1 MYAKVDCYK
10 GDYDGNNYP
19 LKNCEITLYT
29 YNSPGV
35 YTIAKDL
42 NGNDCIGMTNNNGRC
57 AFMVSDTDFD
67 SGGHIQYW
75 AEETTAPFGYKRLT
89 GKFPV
94 RPAPTQNDPIVTRM
108 GLLMF
113 DKIII
118 IPPKTGGF
126 DEVLLNPYNGNPIAE
141 IWWLSR
147 GAGSSDYFD
156 RIYWYYYDNTGKPTT
171 DTGVYLPGR
180 ILHPTPD
187 ASVLVTDVT
196 LTWIS
201 GHSDAVTR
209 TIPAGGYV
217 PMQYVDIFNV

>member
-10 GDYDGNNYP
+10 GDFDGHNYP
-19 LKNCEITLYT
+19 LKNCEITLYR
-29 YNSPGV
+29 YNAGV

-42 NGNDCIGMTNNNGRC
+42 NGNDCIGMTDNNGRC
-57 AFMVSDTDFD
+57 SFMVTDSHFD
-67 SGGHIQYW
+67 SGGGIQYF

-89 GKFPV
+89 GKYAV
-94 RPAPTQNDPIVTRM
+94 RPTPNQNDPIVTRM

-118 IPPKTGGF
+118 IPPKTGGWN
-126 DEVLLNPYNGNPIAE
+126 EVLLNPYTGNPIAE
-141 IWWLSR
+141 VWWLSR
-147 GAGSSDYFD
+147 SAGSSEYFD

-171 DTGVYLPGR
+171 DTGSYLPGR

-187 ASVLVTDVT
+187 ASVLVTDVA
-196 LTWIS
+196 LTWT
-201 GHSDAVTR
+201 DERDNVTR
-209 TIPAGGYV
+209 TIPAGGNV